1 MIRALVL
8 LLALGGCAFVTPTQ
22 PGADLPRPVA
32 AVDLQRYLGT
42 WHEIAR
48 RPAPFQD
55 SGGRRC
61 ADVTATYSERPDGR
75 INVLNRCLDALDGY
89 RDRSATAIAT
99 PVPGSGNARLR
110 VQFIWP
116 LSGDYWVIG
125 LDPEYRWALV
135 GVPSRRLLWLL
146 SRTPTLPE
154 ADIATATRIAAEQ
167 GFTVDRLQRTEQR

>member
-1 MIRALVL
+1 MIRAFVL
-8 LLALGGCAFVTPTQ
+8 LLALGGCAFVTPTL
-22 PGADLPRPVA
+22 PGPGLPRPVA

-48 RPAPFQD
+48 LPAPFQD

-61 ADVTATYSERPDGR
+61 ADVTATYSARPDGR
-75 INVLNRCLDALDGY
+75 IDVLNRCLDALDGY

-99 PVPGSGNARLR
+99 PVAGSGDARLR
-110 VQFIWP
+110 VRFVWP

-154 ADIATATRIAAEQ
+154 ADIAAATRIAAEQ
-167 GFTVDRLQRTEQR
+167 GFAADRLQRTERR